1 MKKQFD
7 FVGKRVIL
15 FIIPLLLIAAGIV
28 SFFIQGFNLGQDFT
42 GGTSATYVLRNKDN
56 SEEKIAVTDSVE
68 KELAALY
75 EAQGVSGAKVSANAE
90 DGSVTVKTTQIST
103 ETQLSIKD
111 AVAEKYHIEESEY
124 QYENISGNVSKDLKE
139 KAITGGV
146 IAVILMLIYI
156 TIRFDWRSGIAAVV
170 CLVHDVLIMM
180 AAYTILQIPM
190 DSNMI
195 AAVLTILGYSINAT
209 IIVFDRIRENNRLY
223 SKKAFAENA
232 NDGINETFTRSLNTT
247 LTTLFTIGMIF
258 ILGPSSIKAFSL
270 PIIVG
275 VLAGLYSSVCLSSN
289 IWILLKGKKAFEK
302 K

>member
-1 MKKQFD
+1 MCTLSTRHANKERNM
-7 FVGKRVIL
+7 RVSLSSTGPSTDALAKIFQL
-15 FIIPLLLIAAGIV
+15 GVAG
-28 SFFIQGFNLGQDFT
+28 FT
-42 GGTSATYVLRNKDN
+42 
-56 SEEKIAVTDSVE
+56 VE
-68 KELAALY
+68 KLF
-75 EAQGVSGAKVSANAE
+75 
-90 DGSVTVKTTQIST
+90 T
-103 ETQLSIKD
+103 
-111 AVAEKYHIEESEY
+111 AV
-124 QYENISGNVSKDLKE
+124 V
-139 KAITGGV
+139 
-146 IAVILMLIYI
+146 
-156 TIRFDWRSGIAAVV
+156 AAVV

-275 VLAGLYSSVCLSSN
+275 ILAGLYSSVCLSSN